1 MVPLQICK
9 LHIVIGTNTSTYH
22 RRLFNFVPFG
32 LDFHDFQELYEMWTH
47 QTRAHLML
55 CFNLSQMTLG
65 QQRTLECYRMLL
77 MYGFLLCI
85 VDIQVQFSSLPLTGK
100 NIFRFSE
107 SLNDIMDYRLTEHL
121 NILESCP
128 FKLAPGIIYQT
139 QKRLMQGIYYRTL
152 VLCGGHCVRL
162 GNHQFINSC
171 HDKPDYML
179 DVINMTNHSFSLLH
193 FSIFAQRSALCFKWT
208 TSQIILSEL
217 SNQAREGNNK
227 TRWKQLIHGW
237 TMCPGR

>member
-128 FKLAPGIIYQT
+128 FKLAPWNYIPNPKKTNARNLLQDIS
-139 QKRLMQGIYYRTL
+139 L
-152 VLCGGHCVRL
+152 VWWSLCQVR
-162 GNHQFINSC
+162 QS
-171 HDKPDYML
+171 
-179 DVINMTNHSFSLLH
+179 
-193 FSIFAQRSALCFKWT
+193 SIHKFL
-208 TSQIILSEL
+208 
-217 SNQAREGNNK
+217 
-227 TRWKQLIHGW
+227 
-237 TMCPGR
+237 P